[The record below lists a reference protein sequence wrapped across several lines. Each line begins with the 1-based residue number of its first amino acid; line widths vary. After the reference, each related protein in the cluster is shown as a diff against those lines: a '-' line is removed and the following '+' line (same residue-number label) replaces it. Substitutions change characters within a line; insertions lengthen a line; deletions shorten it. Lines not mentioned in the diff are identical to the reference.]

1 MTRRPVVLVVDDE
14 VSNIE
19 ILSAVLEDDYDVCF
33 ATSAEEVYDLLR
45 TVMPDLVLL
54 DVLMPGTNG
63 YEVCKRIKRNSLLA
77 DIPII
82 FTTALGDEGAELE
95 GLALG
100 AIDYITK
107 PISPSIVQARVRN
120 HLEMKRMR
128 DQLATLAVTDA
139 LTGLGNRRQ
148 LEQSLKRETARLSVV
163 GGNLSVII
171 LDIDFFKR
179 FNDLYGHAVGDQCIV
194 QVAATL
200 HRAARRAADVTV
212 RYGGE
217 EFACVLPD
225 IDHDEVMEIAET
237 IGLRISALGI
247 PHGAS
252 ETAPFVTVSLGVAT
266 APCTADILAEA
277 WIYAADAQLYR
288 AKNGGRNR
296 VVGRVFS
303 HQELLAYTKGD
314 A

>member
-1 MTRRPVVLVVDDE
+1 MNKRPVILVVDDE

-19 ILSAVLEDDYDVCF
+19 ILSAALEDDYDICF

-45 TVMPDLVLL
+45 NVMPDLVLL

-63 YEVCKRIKRNSLLA
+63 YEVCKHIKADSLLA

-82 FTTALGDEGAELE
+82 FTTALGHEGAELE
-95 GLALG
+95 GLSLG
-100 AIDYITK
+100 AIDYIAK
-107 PISPSIVQARVRN
+107 PISPAIVQARVRN
-120 HLEMKRMR
+120 HLELKRMR

-148 LEQSLKRETARLSVV
+148 LEQSLARETARLSVG
-163 GGNLSVII
+163 GGNLSVSI

-179 FNDLYGHAVGDQCIV
+179 FNDLYGHMIGDRCIV

-225 IDHDEVMEIAET
+225 IGYQGAMEIAET
-237 IGLRISALGI
+237 ISMRVSALGI
-247 PHGAS
+247 PHDAS
-252 ETAPFVTVSLGVAT
+252 DTAPFVTVSLGVAT
-266 APCTADILAEA
+266 ASCTMDIPPGA
-277 WIYAADAQLYR
+277 WINAADRQLYL
-288 AKNGGRNR
+288 AKNAGRNR
-296 VVGRVFS
+296 VIGREFS
-303 HQELLAYTKGD
+303 HAELREYVVML
-314 A
+314 

>member
-19 ILSAVLEDDYDVCF
+19 ILSAALEDDYDVCF
-33 ATSAEEVYDLLR
+33 ATSANEVFELLR

-63 YEVCKRIKRNSLLA
+63 YEICRRIKANSLLA

-82 FTTALGDEGAELE
+82 FTTALGNEGAELE

-100 AIDYITK
+100 AIDYLTK
-107 PISPSIVQARVRN
+107 PVSPAIVQARVHN

-148 LEQSLKRETARLSVV
+148 LDESLRREAGRLAESS
-163 GGNLSVII
+163 GNLSVLL

-179 FNDLYGHAVGDQCIV
+179 FNDLYGHTTGDRCLV

-200 HRAARRAADVTV
+200 HRAVARVADVTV

-225 IDHDEVMEIAET
+225 TSHAVAMEIAET
-237 IGLRISALGI
+237 IGQRVTALGI
-247 PHGAS
+247 PHDGS
-252 ETAPFVTVSLGVAT
+252 DTAAFVTVSVGVAT
-266 APCTADILAEA
+266 AACAPEIPPEA
-277 WIYAADAQLYR
+277 WVTAADTQLYL
-288 AKNGGRNR
+288 AKNAGRNR
-296 VVGRVFS
+296 VVGRTFEVD
-303 HQELLAYTKGD
+303 ELRATVALTA
-314 A
+314 